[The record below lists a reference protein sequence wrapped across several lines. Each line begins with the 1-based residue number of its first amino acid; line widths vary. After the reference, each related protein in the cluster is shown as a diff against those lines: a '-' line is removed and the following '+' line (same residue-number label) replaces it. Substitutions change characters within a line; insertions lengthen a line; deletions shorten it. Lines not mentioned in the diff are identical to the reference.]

1 MEKIILFGAGN
12 VAEVAYHY
20 LTEDSSYEV
29 VAFTIDK
36 AYIKEDEFIGIP
48 LVPFEDIEQNY
59 PPSMFKMMV
68 VIGFDNLNK
77 TRAERYNQAKEK
89 GYELVSYISSKAYVA
104 SNVKIG
110 ENCFIAEFNSIQA
123 CSEIGDNVVLM
134 SSNVINHHCKIKDH
148 NWISA
153 GVIIAGCTTI
163 ESYCFIGVN
172 ASIGNGIS
180 IGRETYISAGANI
193 TKSREQESVFI
204 AANTP
209 KFKLTSPMFLRFT
222 KM

>member
-1 MEKIILFGAGN
+1 MKKIILFGAGN

-20 LTEDSSYEV
+20 LKEDSSFEV
-29 VAFTIDK
+29 VAFALDK
-36 AYIKEDEFIGIP
+36 EYIKENEFLGLP
-48 LVPFEDIEQNY
+48 LVPFEDVESIY
-59 PPSMFKMMV
+59 PPNQFKMFV

-77 TRAERYNQAKEK
+77 TRAERCRQAKEK
-89 GYELVSYISSKAYVA
+89 GYELVSYISSKANIA

-180 IGRETYISAGANI
+180 IGRETYISSGANI

-209 KFKLTSPMFLRFT
+209 KFKLASPMFLKFT